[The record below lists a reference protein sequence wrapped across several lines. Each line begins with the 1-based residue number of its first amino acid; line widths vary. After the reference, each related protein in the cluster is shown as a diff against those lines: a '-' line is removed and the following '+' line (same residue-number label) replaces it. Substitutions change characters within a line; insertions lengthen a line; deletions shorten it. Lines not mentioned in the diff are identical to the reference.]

1 MLIYMTKKFDKFD
14 IEILRILI
22 KNSKTGISK
31 IARQLNKSKQFVK
44 YRIERLEREDV
55 IQKYSVAVKWNK
67 IGFIPF
73 RILATGTKKIE
84 IPKIFGLR
92 LYNRFYNTYE
102 FLVLSYDL
110 KNLQYLSYYL
120 KEEGFDIETLLR
132 VKVAI
137 PYNFLESKLEPFKER
152 TSIPTID
159 KKWFW
164 DFLTKY
170 EQNLRKPLI
179 YLANKL
185 GIPYFKL
192 RKIIK
197 DLEGSIIRGYS
208 IIVNHEKL
216 GYKRGVI
223 YLSVKKNKEFLNA
236 VNKLKNKI
244 NYMEKLIGKFDYRIE
259 IYYKSEKKFEKIID
273 KIREFCKDIY
283 IYG

>member
-1 MLIYMTKKFDKFD
+1 MTNRFDKFD
-14 IEILRILI
+14 IGILRILI
-22 KNSKTGISK
+22 KNSKTSISE

-44 YRIERLEREDV
+44 YRIERLEREGV

-67 IGFIPF
+67 VGFIPF
-73 RILATGTKKIE
+73 RILAVGTKRIK

-102 FLVLSYDL
+102 FLVLSHDL
-110 KNLQYLSYYL
+110 RNLQYLSYYL
-120 KEEGFDIETLLR
+120 KEEGFDIEALLR
-132 VKVAI
+132 VKVVI
-137 PYNFLESKLEPFKER
+137 PYNFLGSRLEPFKEK
-152 TSIPTID
+152 TSTLTLD

-164 DFLTKY
+164 EFLTKY

-179 YLANKL
+179 YLANEL

-197 DLEGSIIRGYS
+197 DLEGSVIRGYS

-216 GYKRGVI
+216 GYKRSVI
-223 YLSVKKNKEFLNA
+223 YLSVRKNKEFLNII
-236 VNKLKNKI
+236 NSLKNKI
-244 NYMEKLIGKFDYRIE
+244 NYMEKLVGKFDYRIE
-259 IYYKSEKKFEKIID
+259 IYYKSERKFEKIVD

-283 IYG
+283 IYR

>member
-1 MLIYMTKKFDKFD
+1 MLIYMAKKFDKFD

-22 KNSKTGISK
+22 KNSKTGISE

-44 YRIERLEREDV
+44 YRIERLEREGV

-73 RILATGTKKIE
+73 RILATGTKRIK

-110 KNLQYLSYYL
+110 RNLQYLSYYL
-120 KEEGFDIETLLR
+120 KEEGFDIEALLR
-132 VKVAI
+132 VKVVI
-137 PYNFLESKLEPFKER
+137 PYNFLGSKLEPFKEK
-152 TSIPTID
+152 TSTLTLD

-164 DFLTKY
+164 NFLTKY
-170 EQNLRKPLI
+170 EQNLRKPLVH
-179 YLANKL
+179 LANEL
-185 GIPYFKL
+185 EIPYFKL

-197 DLEGSIIRGYS
+197 DLEGSVIRGYS
-208 IIVNHEKL
+208 VIVNHEKL

-223 YLSVKKNKEFLNA
+223 YLSVKKNKEFLNV

-259 IYYKSEKKFEKIID
+259 IYYKSKREFEKVINILRD
-273 KIREFCKDIY
+273 FSKNIMVHI
-283 IYG
+283 